1 MGCAMSMPN
10 PRCWMDISVDGNLI
24 GRLVIEVR
32 EDVVPKT
39 AKNFI
44 GLCTGEYGN
53 SYKGSLI
60 YRVVPGF
67 MAQPMST
74 SILQPP
80 KEIFMLPGGEPN
92 FVLKG
97 GDCGKSI
104 YGKKFE
110 DENFKLL
117 HNQVGVVSMA
127 NNGPHTNGTQFFIV
141 LGDCSSL
148 DGRHVVFGRV
158 VSGKDVLDQLEAL
171 GSKEGTTSKQI
182 KITDC
187 GQL

>member
-1 MGCAMSMPN
+1 MGCAFSAQN
-10 PRCWMDISVDGNLI
+10 PRCWMDIAVDDNVI

-32 EDVVPKT
+32 EDIVPKT

-67 MAQPMST
+67 MAQ
-74 SILQPP
+74 
-80 KEIFMLPGGEPN
+80 
-92 FVLKG
+92 G
-97 GDCGKSI
+97 GDCGKPI

-110 DENFKLL
+110 DENFKLP
-117 HNQVGVVSMA
+117 HQVGVVSMA
-127 NNGPHTNGTQFFIV
+127 NTGPHTNGTQFFIA

-148 DGRHVVFGRV
+148 DGIHVVFGKV
-158 VSGKDVLDQLEAL
+158 VQGKEVLKQLEAL
-171 GSKEGTTSKQI
+171 GSREGTTSSEI
-182 KITDC
+182 KIADC
-187 GQL
+187 GQLS

>member
-1 MGCAMSMPN
+1 MGCAMSIPN

-53 SYKGSLI
+53 SYKGSSI

-67 MAQPMST
+67 MAQ
-74 SILQPP
+74 
-80 KEIFMLPGGEPN
+80 
-92 FVLKG
+92 G

-158 VSGKDVLDQLEAL
+158 VGGKNVLDQLEVL

-182 KITDC
+182 KIADC
-187 GQL
+187 GQF